1 MILFSALIAFIIGI
15 YDGFYGPGTGTFL
28 LLLLTGIA
36 HMGLKEANGI
46 TKAINLTALAVYL
59 MNGKVIFLLGLIAG
73 IFSIAGNYL
82 GTRCFDKGGAK
93 FVKPLMMV
101 VLVIFFI
108 KTLSEILGA

>member
-1 MILFSALIAFIIGI
+1 MVSASISAVSTPPVQIWACSKEFVS
-15 YDGFYGPGTGTFL
+15 F
-28 LLLLTGIA
+28 TGILNSRIVA
-36 HMGLKEANGI
+36 
-46 TKAINLTALAVYL
+46 
-59 MNGKVIFLLGLIAG
+59 LIAG